1 MQGGERLGHIA
12 DRQSKYLSD
21 GNVGVRP
28 LRFVSLWEK
37 LMACP
42 QSGHYVPMLGP
53 FDGRGRK
60 SDGQRILSL
69 SFSLSSSSNQLPPPF
84 SSSLHL
90 PLPPTSSAS
99 ISPPSCRS
107 LPLSL
112 PFTKLSNQVCQEVSN
127 NYGSLRWSQLGNR
140 TYRGGSRGGGKEEGG
155 RGVIWPVAKKRRD
168 RRGQREAV
176 EFDWI
181 DGFFEISHEDK
192 FCDL

>member
-69 SFSLSSSSNQLPPPF
+69 SFSLLPSPRLLNLIEISFVAVFVLQLLVAASATSTLIMSFLTFKLRCFSRRWPQLYVREYNKPISLAPRLYLSSSS
-84 SSSLHL
+84 
-90 PLPPTSSAS
+90 
-99 ISPPSCRS
+99 R
-107 LPLSL
+107 LSW
-112 PFTKLSNQVCQEVSN
+112 
-127 NYGSLRWSQLGNR
+127 SLRLLGL
-140 TYRGGSRGGGKEEGG
+140 
-155 RGVIWPVAKKRRD
+155 AKIAPRKT
-168 RRGQREAV
+168 
-176 EFDWI
+176 
-181 DGFFEISHEDK
+181 
-192 FCDL
+192 

>member
-69 SFSLSSSSNQLPPPF
+69 SFSLSSSSNQLPPF
-84 SSSLHL
+84 LL
-90 PLPPTSSAS
+90 FLPP
-99 ISPPSCRS
+99 SPFTTNFFRQHLSTI
-107 LPLSL
+107 LPLSSA
-112 PFTKLSNQVCQEVSN
+112 LSAIYQVV
-127 NYGSLRWSQLGNR
+127 QLGV
-140 TYRGGSRGGGKEEGG
+140 SRGIE
-155 RGVIWPVAKKRRD
+155 
-168 RRGQREAV
+168 
-176 EFDWI
+176 
-181 DGFFEISHEDK
+181 
-192 FCDL
+192 